1 MKNLFRLLVFFSLGI
16 FGGSCDDQSDDG
28 NPNKLTGS
36 QSKMGVVGVSVS
48 SSSAEI
54 AGVSNFSAVVESLEN
69 GISTYTAQATVTN
82 PLLIPLILLASP
94 IDDST

>member
-1 MKNLFRLLVFFSLGI
+1 MKNLVSLLIFCSIGI
-16 FGGSCDDQSDDG
+16 LSGSCDDPSDGG

-69 GISTYTAQATVTN
+69 GISPTRLKR
-82 PLLIPLILLASP
+82 LLP
-94 IDDST
+94 IHY